1 MDQDLLQ
8 QRLREARAGQRSTT
22 CASLP
27 PELLASIVEYAVP
40 YNHRIAAAAWGGS
53 WLGSLL
59 RLGCTSSSFLESL
72 KYVGRL
78 EIDLL
83 ARRWRSPGI
92 GDYGSM
98 LPARCDAYIGRWC
111 AIASRRLRH
120 VRVVHECG
128 GCNCFN
134 PVQTK
139 LIVECAASF
148 PSLELFQVDNC
159 ELVTTCMTIA
169 ANVRAGRSSNLRRLD
184 IDSHGDLCITERDNP
199 STFNVRRIAKLA
211 FEELISVL
219 PPDRGI
225 DLLVF
230 GTYSDLMQIG
240 DEDTWDQWASTFFD
254 LVAKGA
260 DLRSRLIVQEVVRVH
275 EFRRAEGNRPP
286 KQLDA
291 FYSTVERLLTVHG
304 ADPNSH
310 SARYGNRTVRRR
322 PPLWMILGSL
332 ADAISMTRPG
342 DDSDESDHDPLF
354 DAEELEPLFRHL
366 MRSIDLLVRHGA
378 RSSIA
383 EFEDPRHFTDREV
396 ALKPWILARP
406 DCTQQIREAA
416 QRGELSYDGP

>member
-139 LIVECAASF
+139 LIMVCAASF
-148 PSLELFQVDNC
+148 PSLEVFQVDNC
-159 ELVTTCMTIA
+159 ELVTTCTTIA
-169 ANVRAGRSSNLRRLD
+169 ANVRAGRFSNLRRLD
-184 IDSHGDLCITERDNP
+184 IDGHGDLCITERDVP

-219 PPDRGI
+219 PPDLGI
-225 DLLVF
+225 DLLVK
-230 GTYSDLMQIG
+230 GVYSDLMEIG
-240 DEDTWDQWASTFFD
+240 DEDTWDLWASTFWD

-260 DLRSRLIVQEVVRVH
+260 DVRSRPILGDVVRVH
-275 EFRRAEGNRPP
+275 EFRNGTEGNRPP

-291 FYSTVERLLTVHG
+291 FYSTVEQLLTVHG
-304 ADPNSH
+304 ADPNSLDP
-310 SARYGNRTVRRR
+310 VRRR
-322 PPLWMILGSL
+322 RPLWMILGSL
-332 ADAISMTRPG
+332 ADAIALTRPG
-342 DDSDESDHDPLF
+342 DDSDESDDDPEF
-354 DAEELEPLFRHL
+354 DAEELEPLFRHF
-366 MRSIDLLVRHGA
+366 MRTIDLFVRHGA
-378 RSSIA
+378 KSSRA
-383 EFEDPRHFTDREV
+383 EFEDPSPSRFYFARRG
-396 ALKPWILARP
+396 ALLCPWILART
-406 DCTQQIREAA
+406 DCTQRVRDAA
-416 QRGELSYDGP
+416 NQGELFYG

>member
-1 MDQDLLQ
+1 MR
-8 QRLREARAGQRSTT
+8 QRQRDARRSGRVVTSIS
-22 CASLP
+22 SLP
-27 PELLASIVEYAVP
+27 AELLGSIIEFACPGYDG
-40 YNHRIAAAAWGGS
+40 HDHETS
-53 WLGSLL
+53 WLGVVT
-59 RLGCTSSSFLESL
+59 RIGCVNKSFLESL

-169 ANVRAGRSSNLRRLD
+169 ANVRAGRFSNLRRLD
-184 IDSHGDLCITERDNP
+184 IDGHGDLCITERDVP

-230 GTYSDLMQIG
+230 SPYTDLTEIG
-240 DEDTWDQWASTFFD
+240 DEETWDQWVSTFFD

-260 DLRSRLIVQEVVRVH
+260 DVRSRPILVEVVRAY
-275 EFRRAEGNRPP
+275 EYRYLRWRPSSP
-286 KQLDA
+286 KKMEA
-291 FYSTVERLLTVHG
+291 FYSTVERLLTVQ
-304 ADPNSH
+304 DPNFLTDDLSE
-310 SARYGNRTVRRR
+310 A
-322 PPLWMILGSL
+322 LWLMLERLS
-332 ADAISMTRPG
+332 DALLEIE
-342 DDSDESDHDPLF
+342 DDSDDSDYVPEF
-354 DAEELEPLFRHL
+354 DAEALEPFFRHL
-366 MRSIDLLVRHGA
+366 MRTIDLLVRHGA
-378 RSSIA
+378 RSPKAGRIWG
-383 EFEDPRHFTDREV
+383 TDRDAV
-396 ALKPWILARP
+396 LYPWILARH
-406 DCTQQIREAA
+406 DCTQGIRDAVA
-416 QRGELSYDGP
+416 RGELHYHGF

>member
-27 PELLASIVEYAVP
+27 PELLGSIVEYAIP

-148 PSLELFQVDNC
+148 PGLELFQVDNC

-169 ANVRAGRSSNLRRLD
+169 ANVRAGRFSNLRRLD
-184 IDSHGDLCITERDNP
+184 VEGYGGDLFIEHRDDT
-199 STFNVRRIAKLA
+199 STFNLRRIAKLA

-225 DLLVF
+225 DCLVE
-230 GTYSDLMQIG
+230 GVYTDLMEIG
-240 DEDTWDQWASTFFD
+240 DEETWDQWVSTFFD

-260 DLRSRLIVQEVVRVH
+260 DVRSRPILVEVVRAY
-275 EFRRAEGNRPP
+275 EYRYLRWRPSSP
-286 KQLDA
+286 KKMEA

-304 ADPNSH
+304 VDPNSLAESLWLMLERLSEALREIEEH
-310 SARYGNRTVRRR
+310 S
-322 PPLWMILGSL
+322 
-332 ADAISMTRPG
+332 D
-342 DDSDESDHDPLF
+342 DESDHVPEF
-354 DAEELEPLFRHL
+354 DAEALEPLFRHF
-366 MRSIDLLVRHGA
+366 MRTIDLLVRHGGKSP
-378 RSSIA
+378 RA
-383 EFEDPRHFTDREV
+383 EFVGVSGVIDPLHGTDRDAV
-396 ALKPWILARP
+396 LYPWILARH
-406 DCTQQIREAA
+406 DCTQGIRDAVA
-416 QRGELSYDGP
+416 RGELHYHGF